1 MLSDEEMNDK
11 LKIKIR
17 LDNIIYGIDTGLED
31 KWNFKPC
38 TNYYLA
44 DSCKE
49 PTIVHFIDWN
59 ISQSVDN
66 LINIYCAV
74 MNLSKNEIEYY
85 NPSSLFKTKS
95 QAQDYY
101 LRNRV

>member
-1 MLSDEEMNDK
+1 MNNK
-11 LKIKIR
+11 LKITIR

-31 KWNFKPC
+31 KWNFKC
-38 TNYYLA
+38 GTNYYLA
-44 DSCKE
+44 DDYKE

-66 LINIYCAV
+66 IINMFCAV
-74 MNLSKNEIEYY
+74 MNLSKKQIEYY

-101 LRNRV
+101 LRNKEMIIK

>member
-1 MLSDEEMNDK
+1 MNDK
-11 LKIKIR
+11 LKITIR

-31 KWNFKPC
+31 KWNFKRG

-44 DSCKE
+44 DSYKE

-59 ISQSVDN
+59 ISPSVDN
-66 LINIYCAV
+66 VINIFCSV
-74 MNLSKNEIEYY
+74 LNLSKKQIEYY

-95 QAQDYY
+95 QAKDYY
-101 LRNRV
+101 LKNKEMINK

>member
-1 MLSDEEMNDK
+1 MNNT
-11 LKIKIR
+11 LKMKIR

-31 KWNFKPC
+31 KWNFKC
-38 TNYYLA
+38 GTNYYLA
-44 DSCKE
+44 DNYKE

-66 LINIYCAV
+66 VINIFCSV
-74 MNLSKNEIEYY
+74 MNLSKKQIEYY

-101 LRNRV
+101 LKNKEMIINE